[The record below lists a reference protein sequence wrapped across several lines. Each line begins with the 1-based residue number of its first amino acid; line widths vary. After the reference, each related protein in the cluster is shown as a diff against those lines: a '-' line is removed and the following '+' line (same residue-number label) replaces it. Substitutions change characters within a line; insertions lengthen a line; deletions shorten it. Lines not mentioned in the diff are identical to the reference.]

1 MSSRMNN
8 TEERVSDLEDRLMA
22 ITQWRQHIERQI
34 KKKKKWESNIRD
46 LLDNIKHAILC
57 TIGIPK
63 GEERE
68 NIFEEILAETFPNL
82 KKESD
87 IQIREALCCA

>member
-1 MSSRMNN
+1 MSSTMNN
-8 TEERVSDLEDRLMA
+8 SEERISDLEDRLMA
-22 ITQWRQHIERQI
+22 ITQWGQQIERQ
-34 KKKKKWESNIRD
+34 KKKKETNIWD
-46 LLDNIKHAILC
+46 LLDNKKHASLC

-87 IQIREALCCA
+87 IQIQEAPCCA